1 MYKSRLHKVTFLICS
16 VLCAFAL
23 TACAAPEVQET
34 VQEQQGGF
42 IKIAP
47 GAYDSADTAL
57 VIAKQEKQKKI
68 TFLNL
73 EKKRNYTLNYDGT
86 TKFMDKYGT
95 QISVSQLQEGE
106 MVDLQFLKDEKLL
119 SNLTVSSDI
128 WTLNDV
134 SKFEL
139 DPASG
144 RMKIMNEN
152 YTLDE
157 TTVVLSDGELV
168 EFLDINAQDML
179 QIKGIDHKIY
189 SITIQK
195 GHGYLR
201 LDNAEYF
208 YGGWIEVG
216 QKIIQK
222 IEEDMLLVIPEGD
235 YEVFLSHNGIAG
247 TKEVKIKRNQ
257 ETLLD
262 VGDLKKEDL
271 IKYGNLIVTVD
282 PAEAEVSIDGK
293 VVDTG
298 RIIKASYGLHQI
310 MAKAEGYDTVI
321 QYIRV
326 TEDNANVAI
335 TLDEETVH
343 SVSENSA
350 ATSTNSNT
358 TTNGSTNNNS
368 STDGNTSDNNSGN
381 TVSGNNSASSSNN
394 TTSEN
399 STSSNT
405 GTKGY
410 KVSIEAPAG
419 AEVYVDG
426 NYIGIIP
433 ISFPKK
439 EGTHEVIV
447 RKSGYQTRSYTIQ
460 VDDTN
465 EDIGYSF
472 SELTPIVQDVQE
484 PQNVQEPQDVKESQ
498 DVQEPQDAQESQN
511 VQEPQDAQELQNV
524 QEPQDVQ
531 EVRNVSGNSL

>member
-1 MYKSRLHKVTFLICS
+1 MYKSRLHKITIFICS
-16 VLCAFAL
+16 LLCMAVL
-23 TACAAPEVQET
+23 TACADPKVEET
-34 VQEQQGGF
+34 GGQPQSGF
-42 IKIAP
+42 VKIAP
-47 GAYDSADTAL
+47 GAYDSADTAI
-57 VIAKQEKQKKI
+57 VIAKQETQKKI

-73 EKKRNYTLNYDGT
+73 EKKKNYTLNYDGIT
-86 TKFMDKYGT
+86 NFVDKYGT
-95 QISVSQLQEGE
+95 QISVGQLQEGE
-106 MVDLQFLKDEKLL
+106 MVDIQFLKDEKLL
-119 SNLTVSSDI
+119 SNLTVSSAI

-139 DPASG
+139 DLASG
-144 RMKIMNEN
+144 RMKIMNEY
-152 YTLDE
+152 YTIEDS
-157 TTVVLSDGELV
+157 TVVLSDGKQV
-168 EFLDINAQDML
+168 EFLDINTQDVL

-201 LDNAEYF
+201 LENAEYF

-222 IEEDMLLVIPEGD
+222 IEEDMLLAVPEGN
-235 YEVFLSHNGIAG
+235 YEVYLSHNGIAG
-247 TKEVKIKRNQ
+247 TKEAKIKRNQ

-282 PAEAEVSIDGK
+282 PANAEVLIDGK
-293 VVDTG
+293 TVDTG

-335 TLDEETVH
+335 TLDEETER
-343 SVSENSA
+343 SVSQNS
-350 ATSTNSNT
+350 ATSTTNMNNT
-358 TTNGSTNNNS
+358 QNNNS
-368 STDGNTSDNNSGN
+368 ANNTANSSSSSNQNTTEDNSSAKDNTSN
-381 TVSGNNSASSSNN
+381 NN
-394 TTSEN
+394 TTSE
-399 STSSNT
+399 SNAAANAE
-405 GTKGY
+405 TKGY
-410 KVSIEAPAG
+410 KVSIEAPVG

-433 ISFPKK
+433 ISFAKK
-439 EGTHEVIV
+439 EGTHEIIV

-460 VDDTN
+460 VDDAD

-472 SELTPIVQDVQE
+472 SELTPISED
-484 PQNVQEPQDVKESQ
+484 KERWS
-498 DVQEPQDAQESQN
+498 
-511 VQEPQDAQELQNV
+511 
-524 QEPQDVQ
+524 
-531 EVRNVSGNSL
+531 VSENSF